1 MDRSYRKIGVLIIL
15 VMAVL
20 LPSCRGVRTSP
31 EEQVRTLIRTAAVAA
46 EQKNIG
52 TLRDLLSEQYTDDQ
66 GQNKRAIESLL
77 RLQFLRNENIYLYT
91 QVQGVT
97 LPRPDQA
104 QATVLVAMAG
114 TPIVS
119 VQDLPGLRADLY
131 RFEIEFTLENKTWRV
146 QRAAWRRA
154 ELSEFL
160 TP

>member
-1 MDRSYRKIGVLIIL
+1 MDQSYRKIGVLIL

-20 LPSCRGVRTSP
+20 LPSCRSARTSP
-31 EEQVRTLIRTAAVAA
+31 EEQVRALIRTAVVAA

-52 TLRDLLSEQYTDDQ
+52 TLRDMLSEQYTDEQ
-66 GQNKRAIESLL
+66 GQNKRAIEALL

-91 QVQGVT
+91 HIQSVT

-104 QATVLVAMAG
+104 RVIVLVAAAG

-119 VQDLPGLRADLY
+119 AQDLPGLRADLH
-131 RFEIEFTLENKTWRV
+131 RFEIDFTLEHKTWRI

-154 ELSEFL
+154 EPSEFIA
-160 TP
+160 P